1 MLGVRDERI
10 GFDAMELVSI
20 TKQGALVGRGQGYE
34 IFAVRWP
41 VFRGVQGDGFMLV
54 PVGGEKLA
62 DVVAVPDAQ
71 HTPEQLVGLTAGVSR
86 GSEFARRVVRV
97 LIHGRFE
104 FQKHCGFDRPG
115 SASTPVFFRLFFCRI
130 LQG

>member
-62 DVVAVPDAQ
+62 DVVAVPDAAA
-71 HTPEQLVGLTAGVSR
+71 HS
-86 GSEFARRVVRV
+86 
-97 LIHGRFE
+97 
-104 FQKHCGFDRPG
+104 
-115 SASTPVFFRLFFCRI
+115 
-130 LQG
+130 